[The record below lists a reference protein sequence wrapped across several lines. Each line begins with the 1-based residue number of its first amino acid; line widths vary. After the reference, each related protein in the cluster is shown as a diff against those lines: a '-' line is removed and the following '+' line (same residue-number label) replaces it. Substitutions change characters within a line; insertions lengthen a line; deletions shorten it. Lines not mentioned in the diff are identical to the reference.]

1 MRKEGREEIE
11 RGGGEGIRWG
21 DGRSKE
27 GGEEEVRKEI
37 GSEVGRSRASTIQ
50 TCIAVIIHV
59 LFRHQAT
66 YTYCYRQNVQFLPFL
81 GRRR

>member
-27 GGEEEVRKEI
+27 GVEGGGGGREVEVVGGEQLHLLTFSLPVFSFWSSI
-37 GSEVGRSRASTIQ
+37 SRCSLT
-50 TCIAVIIHV
+50 
-59 LFRHQAT
+59 
-66 YTYCYRQNVQFLPFL
+66 
-81 GRRR
+81 